1 MSRARF
7 GQTGE
12 ERAAAYLT
20 QLGFRIER
28 RNLRTPD
35 GEIDIVARE
44 GDTLVFVEVKARAT
58 RSFGRALGAVDTRKR
73 ARIRAVAE
81 DYLQFFPPQPKV
93 RFDVVA
99 IDGDAI
105 RLYRGAFT

>member
-1 MSRARF
+1 MKRELVGRA
-7 GQTGE
+7 GE
-12 ERAAAYLT
+12 EAAAAYLAG
-20 QLGFRIER
+20 LGFRIER

-44 GDTLVFVEVKARAT
+44 GDTLVFVEVKARTSRA
-58 RSFGRALGAVDTRKR
+58 FGSALGAVDRRKR

-81 DYLQFFPPQPKV
+81 DYLQYFPPQAKV

-99 IDGDAI
+99 IDGETI
-105 RLYRGAFT
+105 RLHRGAFR

>member
-20 QLGFRIER
+20 KLGFRIER

-58 RSFGRALGAVDTRKR
+58 RSFGGALGAVDARKR
-73 ARIRAVAE
+73 DRIRAVAE
-81 DYLQFFPPQPKV
+81 DYLQFFPPQAKV

-105 RLYRGAFT
+105 RLHRGAFT

>member
-1 MSRARF
+1 MNRSHA
-7 GQTGE
+7 GAAGE
-12 ERAAAYLT
+12 DRAAAYLES
-20 QLGFRIER
+20 LGFHIER

-44 GDTLVFVEVKARAT
+44 GDTLVFVEVKARTT
-58 RSFGRALGAVDTRKR
+58 RAFGRALAAVDARKR

-81 DYLQFFPPQPKV
+81 DYLQFLPAPTKV

-99 IDGDAI
+99 IDGATM
-105 RLYRGAFT
+105 RLHREAFN